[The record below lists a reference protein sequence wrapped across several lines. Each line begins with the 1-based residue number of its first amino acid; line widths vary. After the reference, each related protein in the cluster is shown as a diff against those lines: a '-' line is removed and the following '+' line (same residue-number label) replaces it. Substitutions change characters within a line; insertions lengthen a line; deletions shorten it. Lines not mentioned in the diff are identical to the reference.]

1 MLHSSSTTNRN
12 VTDKR
17 HNRWQRQLST
27 ATFYFLYWHFFIY
40 FCIFLFSATNCFFH
54 PRTTLKFIERH
65 QKRSTSSFQFAH
77 RDTNTQSEVRAAL
90 FDPSPPRRILLWFLI
105 STTLKFVPNFD
116 NNSHDCAITRRRRTK
131 KNKKGGIRIN
141 KSVAARS
148 SGPRPRPQLSSA
160 DFLSYKS

>member
-90 FDPSPPRRILLWFLI
+90 FDLPPRRILLWFLI

-131 KNKKGGIRIN
+131 KNRKGGIRIN